1 MNANGIST
9 DPTMNDYSSHI
20 VDQKEGDGDNIKLH
34 QKFEVLEQ
42 EWESYVQSIPRTVR
56 RYSTDNSVAMAKAV
70 DQLLDSSPSNFIS
83 SLQQKWSPPKGG
95 HWKIRTNDL
104 AAEEMLRERRLV
116 IESGRLKGRRLFQ
129 AVEDETEM
137 VLRGSSSDDD
147 HEKVYNK
154 YGRIH
159 GINLVQEISTTEVR
173 SVPFYDSDHE
183 PESGVSNELPGG
195 CFHCCS
201 SSSSSSPS
209 HQNVE
214 IQAVEEEKKVQ
225 ATSVERRR
233 VAYNGRNG
241 NINNGRRW
249 MVFMGWFAFASI
261 IYAVFI
267 APMRIFGG
275 YGDEHHEMLLV
286 PT

>member
-1 MNANGIST
+1 
-9 DPTMNDYSSHI
+9 MNDHHSSRI
-20 VDQKEGDGDNIKLH
+20 VEKEDDGDNIKLH
-34 QKFEVLEQ
+34 QKFEVLQQ
-42 EWESYVQSIPRTVR
+42 EWESYIQSIPRTGR
-56 RYSTDNSVAMAKAV
+56 RYSTDNSAAMAKAV
-70 DQLLDSSPSNFIS
+70 DQLLDSSPRNLIS

-95 HWKIRTNDL
+95 YWKIRTNNL
-104 AAEEMLRERRLV
+104 AAEEMLRERRSV

-137 VLRGSSSDDD
+137 GLRAGRSSDDD
-147 HEKVYNK
+147 HDQKVYK
-154 YGRIH
+154 YGRIN
-159 GINLVQEISTTEVR
+159 GINLVQEISTELLR
-173 SVPFYDSDHE
+173 SVPFYGSDHE
-183 PESGVSNELPGG
+183 HDESGVSNELPGG
-195 CFHCCS
+195 CFPSCSSS

-209 HQNVE
+209 HQNHVE

-225 ATSVERRR
+225 ERRR
-233 VAYNGRNG
+233 VGRS
-241 NINNGRRW
+241 W

-275 YGDEHHEMLLV
+275 YGDHEHHEMFLV